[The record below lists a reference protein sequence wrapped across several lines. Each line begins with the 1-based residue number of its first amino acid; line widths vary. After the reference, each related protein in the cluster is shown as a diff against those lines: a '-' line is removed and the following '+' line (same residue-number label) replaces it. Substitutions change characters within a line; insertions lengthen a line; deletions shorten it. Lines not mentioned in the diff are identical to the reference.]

1 MVSKK
6 LGLSY
11 PWLSRSI
18 DQDYFGEKWIREFV
32 TGLFQKYNYFVSDV
46 FIHIYPK
53 KISLKFLVF
62 ISKKNKNSRYCAL
75 YLERIIGITKSILAL
90 KFNKNV
96 SISIRIVNDAF
107 DDPVILSKL
116 LQDKIVSNPFRYR
129 VILKRLMDSFR
140 KKGYK
145 PVWWR
150 VLENRRGSKRGNNS
164 LYSKTR
170 RTDSLAIQKLKN
182 VTIKV

>member
-1 MVSKK
+1 M
-6 LGLSY
+6 G
-11 PWLSRSI
+11 
-18 DQDYFGEKWIREFV
+18 
-32 TGLFQKYNYFVSDV
+32 
-46 FIHIYPK
+46 IHIYPK

-145 PVWWR
+145 PV
-150 VLENRRGSKRGNNS
+150 
-164 LYSKTR
+164 
-170 RTDSLAIQKLKN
+170 
-182 VTIKV
+182 